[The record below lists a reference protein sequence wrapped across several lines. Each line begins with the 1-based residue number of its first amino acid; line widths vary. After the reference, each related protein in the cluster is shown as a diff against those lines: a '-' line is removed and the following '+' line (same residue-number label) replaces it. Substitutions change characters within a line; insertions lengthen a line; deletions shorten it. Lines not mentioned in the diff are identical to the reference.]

1 MIKEGAGGGGR
12 MRSRRR
18 KRRKRKTDRMKSQTK
33 RERDGKK
40 KKERMGMQGRK
51 KKEKEKEVEERFI
64 QITCFLKSNRFF
76 VLTTEL
82 DNRKTFIWISACTKE
97 HQKVSNKADC
107 FMLCD

>member
-1 MIKEGAGGGGR
+1 MIKEGAGAGGGGR

-18 KRRKRKTDRMKSQTK
+18 KRRKRKTDRMKSQTRRE

-40 KKERMGMQGRK
+40 KK
-51 KKEKEKEVEERFI
+51 KEKEGECKEDKR
-64 QITCFLKSNRFF
+64 RFF

-97 HQKVSNKADC
+97 HQKVSNKEEC